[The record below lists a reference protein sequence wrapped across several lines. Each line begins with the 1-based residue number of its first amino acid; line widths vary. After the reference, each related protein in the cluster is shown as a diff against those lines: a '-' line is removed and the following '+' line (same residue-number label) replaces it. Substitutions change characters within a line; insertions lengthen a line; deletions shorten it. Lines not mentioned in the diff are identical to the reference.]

1 MIIPDKKFEKI
12 LEWRNNR
19 VRDYKGIADQLDMI
33 YHDINNG
40 KLDKDG
46 EWYKAVKKVKDDNPK
61 PDNLSELEQELAD
74 LIEAEMEEE

>member
-33 YHDINNG
+33 YHDIKNG
-40 KLDKDG
+40 KLDASG
-46 EWYKAVKKVKDDNPK
+46 EWYKAIKKVKDDNPK

-74 LIEAEMEEE
+74 LIEEDENA